1 MSNIMMLPKRFLQ
14 DDEGATLLEYGML
27 TLLITVLSIV
37 AVQSI
42 GTKVSAGFKSVD
54 SQLPAAP

>member
-27 TLLITVLSIV
+27 TMLITVLSIV
-37 AVQSI
+37 AVKSI
-42 GTKVSAGFKSVD
+42 GTKVSAGFTKVNND
-54 SQLPAAP
+54 LP